1 MHKQTGQRQQR
12 VDASLVV
19 RVLVAS
25 IVALFVLIPL
35 VSTAINGFKTNG
47 QLMLDPFGLPN
58 PFIWSNYGGIL
69 SSPSFW
75 RQMGNSVV
83 VTVATVVVTVL
94 VSSMAAFVLARYSF
108 AGSRLTYNFFI
119 LGMLFPLTVATL
131 PLYILL
137 RQLGLIDSLWGVIL
151 PQAAF
156 GLPMNILILR
166 DYFRAIPVELEEAAA
181 IDGCTALGFYWRVL
195 TPLSRPA
202 LAAVSMLAMVSS
214 WNGFLLP
221 LLVLNDDR
229 LWTLPLGVMQFQ
241 GQYSTNLAL
250 VMAFV
255 TLSML
260 PAIVF
265 YLFAERHLI
274 AGLTAGSVKG

>member
-1 MHKQTGQRQQR
+1 
-12 VDASLVV
+12 
-19 RVLVAS
+19 
-25 IVALFVLIPL
+25 
-35 VSTAINGFKTNG
+35 
-47 QLMLDPFGLPN
+47 
-58 PFIWSNYGGIL
+58 
-69 SSPSFW
+69 
-75 RQMGNSVV
+75 
-83 VTVATVVVTVL
+83 
-94 VSSMAAFVLARYSF
+94 
-108 AGSRLTYNFFI
+108 
-119 LGMLFPLTVATL
+119 MLFPLTVATL